1 MDSDHAFNIFM
12 QARQTAV
19 PTAPSKRTSRPDK
32 RAAAEK
38 AVTLFTQTL
47 PTESSHK
54 IKPSDAG
61 SKPL

>member
-1 MDSDHAFNIFM
+1 MLLKYSCRLDKQQSQQPLQRE
-12 QARQTAV
+12 QADQN
-19 PTAPSKRTSRPDK
+19 

-61 SKPL
+61 SKATL